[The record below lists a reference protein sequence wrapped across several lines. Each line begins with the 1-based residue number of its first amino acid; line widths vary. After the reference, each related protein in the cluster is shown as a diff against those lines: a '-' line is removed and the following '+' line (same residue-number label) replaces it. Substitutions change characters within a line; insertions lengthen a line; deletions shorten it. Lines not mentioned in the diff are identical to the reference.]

1 LNGRAS
7 ITPMMGPVEHH
18 PSRRGFLAGSL
29 MAAGSLLLVG
39 CGSGRQVVRGTPGVL
54 WPDERPVATPRVP
67 LNPPSTNVT
76 GPAAVPTAQATGVL
90 PRSAWTSTGPIVR
103 LADPMGPITRITVH
117 HDGMPP
123 VTLRTQA
130 EVARRIEQIRR
141 AHVEGRGWADIGYH
155 YVIDP
160 QGRVWEGRPVRL
172 QGAHVQDNNPG
183 NLGILVMGNF
193 DEQTPTASARD
204 ALDGFLAEQVR
215 RYRVPLSRVY
225 THQEFKRTACPG
237 RSLQRYMLETR
248 SRTGRLSRML
258 G

>member
-1 LNGRAS
+1 
-7 ITPMMGPVEHH
+7 
-18 PSRRGFLAGSL
+18 

-54 WPDERPVATPRVP
+54 WPDERPVETPRVP